1 LRRVALLVS
10 VGIVLSGAISAA
22 PTIAQGDA
30 TLLDP
35 CIETTADPN
44 EVPPPPPPPLEPL
57 EPPGPGASEA
67 EIEAYMESR
76 AAAQEAAGG
85 VDPNEVPPPP
95 PDAPPPLEPDDE
107 GPPCDVSYVPT
118 ASLGGASW
126 SGACIDSLAKGP
138 IVLKWKGPTQ
148 RGVFTLRPSSQS
160 SGAITEVTNGSV
172 PGATFTYKGKGR
184 YRVEVTGTEGDGAPT
199 TLDVVYQTKGTMKQ
213 CVSGS
218 CITSKVNQG
227 EALIPLDVQRHSC
240 SGGS

>member
-1 LRRVALLVS
+1 VDEAGNPIL
-10 VGIVLSGAISAA
+10 
-22 PTIAQGDA
+22 
-30 TLLDP
+30 
-35 CIETTADPN
+35 
-44 EVPPPPPPPLEPL
+44 PPELPPAEYPVD
-57 EPPGPGASEA
+57 EA
-67 EIEAYMESR
+67 E
-76 AAAQEAAGG
+76 
-85 VDPNEVPPPP
+85 
-95 PDAPPPLEPDDE
+95 
-107 GPPCDVSYVPT
+107 PPCDVSYVPT
-118 ASLGGASW
+118 ASVGGASW

-148 RGVFTLRPSSQS
+148 RAVFTLRPSSQS

-184 YRVEVTGTEGDGAPT
+184 YRIEVTATDGDGAPT

-218 CITSKVNQG
+218 CISSKVNQG